1 MEALKRMFP
10 GTPGSPLGAPPLRP
24 RSAAASPRWAIRAAS
39 FSAGAPRHGFFINIQ
54 NINK

>member
-1 MEALKRMFP
+1 MFP